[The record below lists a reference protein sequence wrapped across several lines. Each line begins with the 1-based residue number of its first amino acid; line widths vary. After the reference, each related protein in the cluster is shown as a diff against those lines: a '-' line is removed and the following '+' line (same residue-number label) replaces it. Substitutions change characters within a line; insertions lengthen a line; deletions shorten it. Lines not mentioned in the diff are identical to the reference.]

1 LELTE
6 ADIKKSGDER
16 LKNVQDFGQQG
27 RACSR

>member
-1 LELTE
+1 MELTE

-16 LKNVQDFGQQG
+16 LQDVQDFGQDG